1 MGKWVKRLA
10 SEWAAIFEAQ
20 SRSGRSAAKYCR
32 DEGIPYK
39 QYLYIRKKERQSKMS
54 LAIAASEP
62 VVPAIR
68 NRGFVPVM
76 IERGSLMRV
85 KFPRGMVV
93 ESEGILPASWVVEA
107 AERWL
112 RMGG

>member
-1 MGKWVKRLA
+1 MGKWIKRSA

-20 SRSGRSAAKYCR
+20 RGSGKSAAKYCR

-39 QYLYIRKKERQSKMS
+39 QYLYIRKKERQAKMS

-62 VVPAIR
+62 VVPAVR
-68 NRGFVPVM
+68 NRGFMPVIM
-76 IERGSLMRV
+76 ERGSLMRI

-93 ESEGILPASWVVEA
+93 ESDGILPASWVAET

-112 RMGG
+112 RMGE